1 MLWDYLNQIK
11 NKRKKIENASSG
23 RKSIHL
29 RLSQLAIREKAQVA
43 SMFDG
48 ERTLIWGESMFL
60 NMMVQDFTCKAENV
74 VTFVSKEPEKLL
86 EKCKEF
92 QPTILVLTGEPENL
106 PEFLKQIAP
115 GCPDAAIIISSSKP
129 ELLPYSK
136 SELEAAHV
144 CAVLKKPFV
153 REDFL
158 DAIQNIKD
166 NK

>member
-1 MLWDYLNQIK
+1 MACAIVK
-11 NKRKKIENASSG
+11 VCFIFRSGNK
-23 RKSIHL
+23 
-29 RLSQLAIREKAQVA
+29 
-43 SMFDG
+43 
-48 ERTLIWGESMFL
+48 LISPFEP
-60 NMMVQDFTCKAENV
+60 
-74 VTFVSKEPEKLL
+74 FVSKEPEKLL

-158 DAIQNIKD
+158 GAIQNIKD

>member
-1 MLWDYLNQIK
+1 MGLFKSNKKQTEKDKERQQWEEIHSPEAIAARNQ
-11 NKRKKIENASSG
+11 
-23 RKSIHL
+23 
-29 RLSQLAIREKAQVA
+29 EKAQIA

-48 ERTLIWGESMFL
+48 ERTLIWGESMVL

-144 CAVLKKPFV
+144 CAVLKKPFG

-158 DAIQNIKD
+158 GAIQNIRD